1 MTDDTFGMVAIPT
14 WEYDQLLAELADLR
28 KLVSEITAELHH
40 AAELM
45 GQASQFLRGD
55 AA

>member
-14 WEYDQLLAELADLR
+14 WEYDQMLAELRDLR
-28 KLVSEITAELHH
+28 KLVSEITEELQR

-45 GQASQFLRGD
+45 GQASQFLRGE
-55 AA
+55 A